1 MKPMTSWKRLWL
13 VLRAERQE
21 VRSIYTFGLFQGLV
35 GLSLPLGIQAVITF
49 LQAGQLSTSWYV
61 LVFLVLSGILIGG
74 YLQLKQITVTE
85 TIEQRL
91 FANTAYHFADRLPR
105 IQLGENN
112 SFYMPEMMN
121 RFFEVA
127 IIQKGISKMLIDFSA
142 AIIQVLFGVLVL
154 SLYHPAFVL
163 IAVILFLCFYLFFR
177 YSGPK
182 GLQTSLRESKHKYA
196 LAHWLQEVARSLKTF
211 KLAGDSTLPL
221 NKADHI
227 TNAYLDARN
236 GHFQV
241 LVTQYKALIFFKVI
255 LAGILLILGSVLVI
269 NNQINI
275 GQFVAAE
282 IIILLLIQSIEK
294 IMLSMSTVYDVLTSL
309 DKLGTAID
317 LPVERESGQR
327 LTKQNEPLSLDVTD
341 LSFAFDDAQ
350 EPLLKQLNFS
360 LKPGQ
365 TMCIKGT
372 DGSGKTT
379 LVRLLSGYYAHYQ
392 GNIAYNNISLTA
404 IDLSDLRAQLGE
416 NFAEHDIFQGTLRE
430 NLTCGRP
437 IITDQDA
444 LDALEKADLI
454 PWFQCQKNGL
464 ETAIRPEGYGLPGH
478 IRRRLMLARSF
489 AGQPRMI
496 IAEDNPNLQ
505 GVAERKIFYDLLF
518 KYCQKI
524 TTLIVTNDQEIASR
538 CERIFELKNGQL
550 IEQIK

>member
-1 MKPMTSWKRLWL
+1 
-13 VLRAERQE
+13 VL
-21 VRSIYTFGLFQGLV
+21 T
-35 GLSLPLGIQAVITF
+35 
-49 LQAGQLSTSWYV
+49 
-61 LVFLVLSGILIGG
+61 GILIGG

-91 FANTAYHFADRLPR
+91 FANTAFHFADRLPR
-105 IQLGENN
+105 FQLGQNN
-112 SFYMPEMMN
+112 AFYMPEIMN

-182 GLQTSLRESKHKYA
+182 GLQTSLKESKHKYA
-196 LAHWLQEVARSLKTF
+196 LAHWLQELARSLKTF

-221 NKADHI
+221 NKANHI
-227 TNAYLDARN
+227 TNGYLEARN
-236 GHFQV
+236 SHFRV
-241 LVTQYKALIFFKVI
+241 LVTQYKALIFFKVL

-309 DKLGTAID
+309 DKLGAAID
-317 LPVERESGQR
+317 LPVERESGQM
-327 LTKQNEPLSLDVTD
+327 LTKSSDALSLEVTD
-341 LSFAFDDAQ
+341 LSFSFDDAQ
-350 EPLLKQLNFS
+350 EPLLKQLTFS

-379 LVRLLSGYYAHYQ
+379 LVRLLSGYYANYQ
-392 GNIAYNNISLTA
+392 GNIAYNNIPLTT

-416 NFAEHDIFQGTLRE
+416 NFAENDIFQGTLRE
-430 NLTCGRP
+430 NITCGRP
-437 IITDQDA
+437 SITDQDA
-444 LDALEKADLI
+444 LEALEKAELLT
-454 PWFQCQKNGL
+454 WFQSQKNGL

-489 AGQPRMI
+489 AGKPRMI
-496 IAEDNPNLQ
+496 IVEDNPNLQ
-505 GVAERKIFYDLLF
+505 GLAERKIFYDLVF
-518 KYCQKI
+518 KHCQKI